1 MATRRAQ
8 RETTRDRVL
17 DAARHLFFERG
28 FEATTIRDI
37 ATAADVSVG
46 TVIAVGDKRALL
58 VTTFDDQIAA
68 IQDRPPAPA
77 EAAAARPTDA
87 DDAVGRVMELLEPFL
102 AMYSANPALARDYGA
117 VLMGGRHGTG
127 VFGTL
132 VTAFV
137 DRIRAVL
144 EQDGADADDAAAA
157 GRTIY
162 LAYLGVLFAWAGRGT
177 DDAAEARDDLRQV
190 VSFAVHT
197 TTHHTKGKKP

>member
-68 IQDRPPAPA
+68 IQDRPPGPA
-77 EAAAARPTDA
+77 DHAAARPTDTV
-87 DDAVGRVMELLEPFL
+87 DRVMELLEPFL
-102 AMYSANPALARDYGA
+102 TMYSANPALARDYGA

-132 VTAFV
+132 VPAFV

-144 EQDGADADDAAAA
+144 EQVGAGADDAAAA

-177 DDAAEARDDLRQV
+177 DDAAEAREDLRQV
-190 VSFAVHT
+190 VSFAVRT
-197 TTHHTKGKKP
+197 ATQRTKGKKP